1 MINTSFNINLPGYF
15 LVEELYTDSR
25 KVVFRAEKTMLEFG
39 EPALPVVI
47 KLLSSA
53 YGTYQDL
60 LDFQHQYEIAKNLDA
75 PGIVRFY
82 GLEDRGYAL
91 VMEDFG
97 GVALDKYVQKHTLSL
112 VDVLEIAIQLAASLA
127 VLQKKRIIHKDIKPA
142 NILIHPETKQIKL
155 IDFSIASLLPR
166 ETPEILNPN
175 LLEGTLAYLSPEQTG
190 RMNRGIDYRT
200 DFYALGV
207 TLYELLT
214 GKLPFRT
221 EDPMEIVHCHLA
233 QIAVPV
239 QVVNPDIPVVMAQI
253 VAKLMAKNAEDRYQ
267 SAIGLQQDLQQ
278 CLSQWLAQG
287 LVAEFELGVWDVSD
301 RFIIPEKLYGRA
313 AEVQTLLAAFDRV
326 ASPSENRVSSGQA
339 EILLVAGASG
349 IGKTAVINEVYKP
362 IVRQHSYFIK
372 GKYDQFQRDIPF
384 SAFVQACRNL
394 IGQLLA
400 ESDVQLQV
408 WKDQILAA
416 VGENV
421 QVLMAVIPELEK
433 IIGEQPPVSELP
445 GNAAQNRFNLL
456 IQKFLGLF
464 ATIDRPLVIFLDDLQ
479 WADAAS
485 LNLLRALMQDT
496 NHLLMIGAY
505 RDQEISPIH
514 PLMLAVDV
522 IQKAGA
528 TVNTITLHPL
538 KLDDLNQLVADT
550 LKCELRLAQ
559 PLAELIDRK
568 TQGNPFFATQFLQV
582 LHQDGHITFDVIS
595 RHWQCNIAHIKTL
608 AITDN
613 VVELMAGQLLKL
625 PTLTQYILQLA
636 ACMGTQFDLQ
646 TLALISDQTPHLT
659 ALALETALQ
668 MGVIMPC
675 SDLYKFF
682 TDIDT
687 TPDISA
693 PLIVTYRFLH
703 DRVQQAA
710 YSQIASN
717 EQQYIHLQIGQLLLR
732 NVLESERE
740 EQLFTIVNQLN
751 MGSSLMTSAVDRDQ
765 LLQLNWQAAQKAKIS
780 TAYSAASQYLKICR
794 ELLPLDSWETQA
806 HFTRSIYELTAEIAL
821 LNRNYQQME
830 ESIGIALAHTD
841 ELIDQI
847 RIYEI
852 HIKGVKAQGKISES
866 LQIGLKLL
874 QLLGIEFPAEPTAA
888 DIGQA
893 LEQTK
898 YLLQDQEIASL
909 IDLPRMTYPIDLA
922 AVRILTQLI
931 PSAYQASSMLMPL
944 LIFKQIDLCLRKGNC
959 EFSPFIYANYGL
971 VLCGMVDD
979 LDTGYQFGK
988 LALSILD
995 RFQDQ
1000 AAKCRTY
1007 FIVHNFISHW
1017 KESLHNGL
1025 PFLREA
1031 YQVGL
1036 ETGDLE
1042 NNAFNALV
1050 YCAGSY
1056 FVGQELSS
1064 LAIEMETYRQGLLQF
1079 QQAAALNF
1087 HMIYHQTVLNL
1098 LGQSEDPCCLVGEI
1112 YDETQVLSNFQE
1124 SNSDKALRFFSKAI
1138 LAYLFGKYEQAA
1150 EYTVL
1155 VETHID
1161 SMSGMFAITV
1171 FYFYN
1176 ALTKLQLYPS
1186 MTATAQMQ
1194 CLEKLAIDQAKLQ
1207 KWADHAPVNHL
1218 HRVQL
1223 VTAEYQR
1230 VLGNKSEAIEHYDLA
1245 IASAQENDWI
1255 QDQALANE
1263 LAAKF
1268 YLDWGKTEI
1277 AEVYMAAAYRC
1288 YARWGAK
1295 AKTNDLEQ
1303 RYPQLLVSILQIGS
1317 PSELNLSST
1326 LAILNH
1332 SFNTTGTSGQKVHNL
1347 DLASVL
1353 QSAQALSSIIDLE
1366 ELIQKLCRIILK
1378 NSGAETCLLV
1388 LPNDDGIWQVRALS
1402 STTTDHTVTNLT
1414 ALATIPAAASSSE
1427 HQHNIEY
1434 PESLVCWVK
1443 NNQQS
1448 ISRAVSE
1455 SLKITDRYLI
1465 KYQPQSILGLPILK
1479 QGRVLGV
1486 IYLEHLHA
1494 DNVFTEN
1501 HETVISFLCT
1511 QAASALE
1518 NAQLYQK
1525 AQVAATNAQLQ
1536 QNYLEA
1542 LLNNIP
1548 HMAWLKDRSGRFISV
1563 NQSCAE
1569 QIGYAA
1575 SELVG
1580 KHDLDLWP
1588 VDVAQ
1593 KYIDDDLFVINSGQ
1607 RQVVEE
1613 KISNAQDSVT
1623 EERWLETIK
1632 TPMKN
1637 INGEITGTVGI
1648 ALDITDRKQAERE
1661 LKFTQFAVDNSAD
1674 GIAWILP
1681 NGLFEYG
1688 NKSMCQMLGY
1698 SFAEFCALH
1707 VWDIDDSKLI
1717 SALVWPNHWQ
1727 HLKMIGTLSI
1737 ESEHYGKDGQP
1748 YPVELSLNYIE
1759 FEGEEYN
1766 FVQVR
1771 NITSRKQAE
1780 IELHQANDRLKSN
1793 NIELERAT
1801 RLKDEFLANM
1811 SHELRTPMNA
1821 ILGMS
1826 EILQEQIFG
1835 PLNER
1840 QLKHI
1845 TTIERSGEHLLSL
1858 INDILD
1864 VSKISAGKLELD
1876 ISSVNVAT
1884 LCQSSLVFV
1893 KQAAHDKQID
1903 LEVQLPP
1910 TPVQIAVDE
1919 RRMRQ
1924 VLINLL
1930 NNAVKFTP
1938 AGGRV
1943 TLRVT
1948 QLKNNAD
1955 IEGLELA
1962 VIDTG
1967 IGIASTDQQKLF
1979 QPFVQLDSSL
1989 NRQYEGTGLGLTL
2002 VKQIVELHNGTIIL
2016 ESEVGQGSCFV
2027 VRLPHI
2033 WCSLSEHQVTQS
2045 IDSLIPPSS
2054 LLAEEP
2060 LNASSPL
2067 ILLAEDN
2074 LDNISTFS
2082 NYLIAKG
2089 YQLLVAENGL
2099 EVLAILNGGTP
2110 AQVQPVLPDIILMDI
2125 QMPKMDGITAIS
2137 HIRKMPEFDDIPII
2151 ALTALAMAGDRE
2163 RCLATGAN
2171 DYLTKP
2177 VKLQELHRTI
2187 QQYLQAAK
2195 KK

>member
-1 MINTSFNINLPGYF
+1 
-15 LVEELYTDSR
+15 
-25 KVVFRAEKTMLEFG
+25 MLELG
-39 EPALPVVI
+39 ETPLPVVI

-60 LDFQHQYEIAKNLDA
+60 LNFQHQYGIAKNLDA

-97 GVALDKYVQKHTLSL
+97 GVALDRYIKKHTLSL
-112 VDVLEIAIQLAASLA
+112 ADVLELAIQLATTLG
-127 VLQKKRIIHKDIKPA
+127 VLEKERIIHKDIKPA

-214 GKLPFRT
+214 GELPFRA
-221 EDPMEIVHCHLA
+221 EEPLDMIHCHLA

-239 QVVNPDIPVVMAQI
+239 QIVNSDIPIVVSQL

-267 SAIGLQQDLQQ
+267 SAIGLQQDLEQ
-278 CLSQWLAQG
+278 CLDQWLAQG
-287 LVAEFELGVWDVSD
+287 SVAEFELGVWDVGD

-313 AEVQTLLAAFDRV
+313 IEVQTLLATF
-326 ASPSENRVSSGQA
+326 ERVSSGKS

-384 SAFVQACRNL
+384 SAFVQACRDL
-394 IGQLLA
+394 IGQLLST
-400 ESDVQLQV
+400 SDAQLQV
-408 WKDQILAA
+408 WKSQILEA
-416 VGENV
+416 VGENG
-421 QVLMAVIPELEK
+421 QVLMAVIPELER
-433 IIGEQPPVSELP
+433 IIGEQPSVTELSDS
-445 GNAAQNRFNLL
+445 AAQNRFNLL
-456 IQKFLGLF
+456 IQKFLWLF
-464 ATIDRPLVIFLDDLQ
+464 ATVDRPLVIFLDDLQ

-485 LNLLRALMQDT
+485 LDLLQILMQDT
-496 NHLLMIGAY
+496 RHLLVIGAY
-505 RDQEISPIH
+505 RDQEVSSMH
-514 PLMLAVDV
+514 PLMLAVNEMQKTGV
-522 IQKAGA
+522 I
-528 TVNTITLHPL
+528 VNTMTIHPL
-538 KLDDLNQLVADT
+538 QLEDLNQLVADT
-550 LKCELRLAQ
+550 LKCELSWSQ

-582 LHQDGHITFDVIS
+582 LHQDGHITFDIAA
-595 RHWQCNIAHIKTL
+595 RHWQCDIAHIKTL
-608 AITDN
+608 AITDD

-636 ACMGTQFDLQ
+636 ACLGNHFDLQ
-646 TLALISDQTPHLT
+646 TLALIGDQTLIQT
-659 ALALETALQ
+659 ALALKTALQ
-668 MGVIMPC
+668 TGVIIPC

-682 TDIDT
+682 ADT
-687 TPDISA
+687 ATAPDISA
-693 PLIVTYRFLH
+693 PLVVTYRFLH

-710 YSQIASN
+710 YAQVASK
-717 EQQYIHLQIGQLLLR
+717 EQEYIHLQIGQLLLR
-732 NVLESERE
+732 NASEAERK
-740 EQLFTIVNQLN
+740 EQLFAIVNQLN
-751 MGSSLMTSAVDRDQ
+751 MGRSLITSTIDREQ

-780 TAYSAASQYLKICR
+780 IAYQATSQYLKICM
-794 ELLPLDSWETQA
+794 ELLPADSWDTQA
-806 HFTRSIYELTAEIAL
+806 ELTRSIYELTAEVAYL
-821 LNRNYQQME
+821 SGDYQQLPPLMTTF
-830 ESIGIALAHTD
+830 LAHTT
-841 ELIDQI
+841 ELLDQI
-847 RIYEI
+847 RMYEI
-852 HIKGVKAQGKISES
+852 QLNAAKAQEQLHLSIEMG
-866 LQIGLKLL
+866 L
-874 QLLGIEFPAEPTAA
+874 QLLQRLGTTFPANPTPV
-888 DIGQA
+888 DMGQA

-898 YLLQDQEIASL
+898 LLWQDRLIAGFV
-909 IDLPRMTYPIDLA
+909 DLPLMTDPIALA
-922 AVRILTQLI
+922 TTQILTQLI
-931 PSAYQASSMLMPL
+931 APTYWVAPQLMPL
-944 LIFKQIDLCLRKGNC
+944 IVLKQVDLCLIQGNC
-959 EFSPFIYANYGL
+959 NSSCFAYADYGL
-971 VLCGMVDD
+971 LLCGIVGDMAA
-979 LDTGYQFGK
+979 GYQFGQ
-988 LALSILD
+988 LALAMVHEFS
-995 RFQDQ
+995 
-1000 AAKCRTY
+1000 APTTVARTDFVVHA
-1007 FIVHNFISHW
+1007 FINPW
-1017 KESLHNGL
+1017 QESLHSQL
-1025 PFLREA
+1025 PYLQA
-1031 YQVGL
+1031 SYLIGL
-1036 ETGDLE
+1036 EIGDLE
-1042 NNAFNALV
+1042 ISTIHV
-1050 YCAGSY
+1050 QMYCAYAY
-1056 FVGQELSS
+1056 FSGHKLSD
-1064 LAIEMETYRQGLLQF
+1064 LAAQMETYWQGLAPF
-1079 QQAAALNF
+1079 QQTGMLQHLAVYYQA
-1087 HMIYHQTVLNL
+1087 VLNL
-1098 LGQSEDPCCLVGEI
+1098 QGLAFDPCCFDGKLMLEESLVSTPPAPSWLAVF
-1112 YDETQVLSNFQE
+1112 YCN
-1124 SNSDKALRFFSKAI
+1124 KMM
-1138 LAYLFGKYEQAA
+1138 LAYLFGQYQQASNHA
-1150 EYTVL
+1150 IQLDIYA
-1155 VETHID
+1155 D
-1161 SMSGMFAITV
+1161 SMMGMFSITLFS
-1171 FYFYN
+1171 FYRS
-1176 ALTKLQLYPS
+1176 LTNLQLYPS
-1186 MTATAQMQ
+1186 LTAAEQGQ
-1194 CLEKLAIDQAKLQ
+1194 CLEQLGIDRSKLQ
-1207 KWADHAPVNHL
+1207 KWADHAPMNHL
-1218 HRVQL
+1218 HRVHL
-1223 VTAEYQR
+1223 VAAEHQR
-1230 VLGNKSEAIEHYDLA
+1230 VLGNKAEAIEHYDLA
-1245 IASAQENDWI
+1245 IASALENEWI

-1268 YLDWGKTEI
+1268 YLDWGKTKI
-1277 AEVYMAAAYRC
+1277 AEAYMVEAYRC

-1303 RYPQLLVSILQIGS
+1303 RYPQLLVSILQIGL
-1317 PSELNLSST
+1317 PSELNLLST
-1326 LAILNH
+1326 LAIVNH
-1332 SFNTTGTSGQKVHNL
+1332 SANISSASGQKVPNL
-1347 DLASVL
+1347 DLTSVL
-1353 QSAQALSSIIDLE
+1353 QSAQALTSTIDLA

-1378 NSGAETCLLV
+1378 NSGAETCLLI

-1402 STTTDHTVTNLT
+1402 KTTTTNIITNPSDHQN
-1414 ALATIPAAASSSE
+1414 
-1427 HQHNIEY
+1427 NIEY
-1434 PESLVCWVK
+1434 PENLICWVK

-1448 ISRAVSE
+1448 ISRDVGE
-1455 SLKITDRYLI
+1455 SLKITDRYLS

-1494 DNVFTEN
+1494 ANVFTEN

-1511 QAASALE
+1511 QAAIALE

-1525 AQVAATNAQLQ
+1525 AQAAAANSQLQ
-1536 QNYLEA
+1536 QNYLES

-1548 HMAWLKDRSGRFISV
+1548 HMAWLKDRGGRFISV

-1569 QIGYAA
+1569 QVGYAS

-1588 VDVAQ
+1588 ADVAQ

-1613 KISNAQDSVT
+1613 KISNAQDSLA

-1637 INGEITGTVGI
+1637 VHGEITGTVGI
-1648 ALDITDRKQAERE
+1648 ALDITDRKRAERE

-1674 GIAWILP
+1674 GIAWIRP
-1681 NGLFEYG
+1681 DGLFEYG

-1698 SFAEFCALH
+1698 SLAEFCALH
-1707 VWDIDDSKLI
+1707 VWNIDDSGSI
-1717 SALVWPNHWQ
+1717 SPVAWSKHWQ
-1727 HLKMIGTLSI
+1727 YLKVAGTLSI
-1737 ESEHYGKDGQP
+1737 ESEHFGKDGQR

-1780 IELHQANDRLKSN
+1780 IELHQANGRLKSTN
-1793 NIELERAT
+1793 SELERAT

-1826 EILQEQIFG
+1826 EILQEQVFG

-1840 QLKHI
+1840 QLKHVA
-1845 TTIERSGEHLLSL
+1845 TIERSGEHLLSL

-1876 ISSVNVAT
+1876 ISNVNVAT

-1893 KQAAHDKQID
+1893 KQSAHDKQIQ

-1910 TPVQIAVDE
+1910 EFVQMAVDE

-1938 AGGRV
+1938 VGGQV
-1943 TLRVT
+1943 ILRVT
-1948 QLKNNAD
+1948 QLNSATD
-1955 IEGLELA
+1955 GDGLELA

-1967 IGIASTDQQKLF
+1967 IGIASEQQNQLF

-2002 VKQIVELHNGTIIL
+2002 VKQIVELHGGTISL
-2016 ESEVGQGSCFV
+2016 ESEIGQGSCFV
-2027 VRLPHI
+2027 VQLPCI
-2033 WCSLSEHQVTQS
+2033 SCFLSEPPITQS
-2045 IDSLIPPSS
+2045 IDSLMALPPS
-2054 LLAEEP
+2054 LPAEES
-2060 LNASSPL
+2060 LSTSSPL

-2074 LDNISTFS
+2074 PDNISTFS

-2089 YQLLVAENGL
+2089 YQIMVAENGL
-2099 EVLAILNGGTP
+2099 EALAILEDCP
-2110 AQVQPVLPDIILMDI
+2110 PERVQPVLPDLILMDI
-2125 QMPKMDGITAIS
+2125 QMPKMDGLATIS
-2137 HIRKMPEFDDIPII
+2137 HIRSRPEFDKIPII

-2163 RCLATGAN
+2163 RCLAVGAN
-2171 DYLTKP
+2171 EYLTKP
-2177 VKLQELHRTI
+2177 VKLQELHHTI
-2187 QQYLQAAK
+2187 QRYLQVTK
-2195 KK
+2195 NS